1 MIEAIVYLLAGL
13 GAFLVGFKILSDNV
27 QKLANQKLKLLFN
40 KVTNNKLVGVGIGA
54 IITMIV
60 QSSSVTT
67 IMVVGFVNA
76 GLLNLVQATA
86 IIMGANIGTTI
97 TAQLVALKAFDVT
110 FYAMILAVIGIFGEM
125 FVKNDKA
132 KTIFY
137 LLAGLG
143 LIFIGLDVMASSM
156 SIFKTSPAITAALTS
171 INNPFLLLLIGIILT
186 GIIQSSSAVTTILI
200 SMVAAGLTI
209 GSGGNSILFVVLG
222 TNIGTCVSALLS
234 AIGVTS
240 NGKRTALIH
249 LMFNVFGTI
258 LIFPFLFFWSGF
270 MDDVLAKMFPLPG
283 MQIAMFHTFFNV
295 VCTLVFLPMSP
306 LFVNLSKKI
315 IREKI
320 SVKPASFFDE
330 RLLKSPAVA
339 LGQLSKETTRMGN
352 LAMQSLKDAIEAFI
366 IQDAI
371 AIERIKHK
379 NSEIEQLEKEITEYL
394 IKVSIDDLGVEEE
407 TMVSR
412 LYHALGDFIRIAEI
426 SDNVLKYTR
435 TSIDKHLEFSEAV
448 RMDLRVMFGLLEKEF
463 ALTSDLFINHRFEL
477 LKEIDIIE
485 EQVDNKRNLMI
496 EEHLA
501 RLNQGKCS
509 PNNSA
514 VYINFVSNLERV
526 GDHINFV
533 AHSYEKESGEVSIF
547 HD

>member
-249 LMFNVFGTI
+249 LMFNIFGTI

-339 LGQLSKETTRMGN
+339 LGQLTKETTRMGN

>member
-54 IITMIV
+54 IITMIA

-339 LGQLSKETTRMGN
+339 LGQLTKETTRMGN

>member
-339 LGQLSKETTRMGN
+339 LGQLTKETTRMGN

-448 RMDLRVMFGLLEKEF
+448 RIDLRVMFGLLEKEF

-485 EQVDNKRNLMI
+485 EQVDNKRNQMI

>member
-240 NGKRTALIH
+240 NGKRAALIH

-339 LGQLSKETTRMGN
+339 LGQLTKETTRMGN

>member
-339 LGQLSKETTRMGN
+339 LGQLTKETTRMGN

-533 AHSYEKESGEVSIF
+533 AHSYEKESDEVSIF

>member
-339 LGQLSKETTRMGN
+339 LGQLTKETTRMGN

>member
-1 MIEAIVYLLAGL
+1 
-13 GAFLVGFKILSDNV
+13 
-27 QKLANQKLKLLFN
+27 
-40 KVTNNKLVGVGIGA
+40 
-54 IITMIV
+54 
-60 QSSSVTT
+60 
-67 IMVVGFVNA
+67 
-76 GLLNLVQATA
+76 
-86 IIMGANIGTTI
+86 
-97 TAQLVALKAFDVT
+97 
-110 FYAMILAVIGIFGEM
+110 
-125 FVKNDKA
+125 
-132 KTIFY
+132 
-137 LLAGLG
+137 
-143 LIFIGLDVMASSM
+143 
-156 SIFKTSPAITAALTS
+156 
-171 INNPFLLLLIGIILT
+171 
-186 GIIQSSSAVTTILI
+186 
-200 SMVAAGLTI
+200 
-209 GSGGNSILFVVLG
+209 
-222 TNIGTCVSALLS
+222 
-234 AIGVTS
+234 
-240 NGKRTALIH
+240 
-249 LMFNVFGTI
+249 
-258 LIFPFLFFWSGF
+258 
-270 MDDVLAKMFPLPG
+270 
-283 MQIAMFHTFFNV
+283 
-295 VCTLVFLPMSP
+295 MSP

-339 LGQLSKETTRMGN
+339 LGQLTKETTRMGN

-509 PNNSA
+509 PNNST

>member
-295 VCTLVFLPMSP
+295 VCTLVYLPMSP

-339 LGQLSKETTRMGN
+339 LGQLTKETTRMGN